1 MELCLNSRKNR
12 IEIFVCSLLGFCVG
26 LFLVV
31 LAFFCLF
38 RHTID
43 TLLYISCGMLLFIG
57 CSVCG
62 LFFFLFIVSSREYF
76 VDPNGI
82 TIRYFK
88 RYKVKYSWKD
98 IGTVIVCDVNHA
110 PKNPDNFDL
119 VIRISIGIEKNGP
132 SHSNE
137 PMVLSRHDLWRRS
150 EYGIIHFRKVI
161 LIEYSES
168 RLAQIQEMSQKDIVY
183 LLTRHGKKR
192 IQNC

>member
-1 MELCLNSRKNR
+1 MDLCLNSRKNR
-12 IEIFVCSLLGFCVG
+12 IEICVCSLFGFSVG
-26 LFLVV
+26 FFLVI

-38 RHTID
+38 RYTID
-43 TLLYISCGMLLFIG
+43 MLLCISCILLFLMG

-62 LFFFLFIVSSREYF
+62 LFLFIFIVSTREYL

-82 TIRYFK
+82 TIRYF
-88 RYKVKYSWKD
+88 RRHKVKYLWKD
-98 IGTVIVCDVNHA
+98 IGTIIVCDVNHA

-132 SHSNE
+132 PCRNE
-137 PMVLSRHDLWRRS
+137 PTILSRHDLWRCS
-150 EYGIIHFRKVI
+150 EYGLIHFRNVI

-183 LLTRHGKKR
+183 LLTSHGKKR
-192 IQNC
+192 IQNY